1 MNIKAECSVKVNVR
15 ARGIEGLCYLRGLD
29 VEMRV
34 VDRIFVIAR
43 SEYIWT
49 LDNLLSLMTW

>member
-1 MNIKAECSVKVNVR
+1 MNIKAEYLSSVKVNVR
-15 ARGIEGLCYLRGLD
+15 AQGLEGLCYLRGLD

-43 SEYIWT
+43 YA
-49 LDNLLSLMTW
+49 MGYF